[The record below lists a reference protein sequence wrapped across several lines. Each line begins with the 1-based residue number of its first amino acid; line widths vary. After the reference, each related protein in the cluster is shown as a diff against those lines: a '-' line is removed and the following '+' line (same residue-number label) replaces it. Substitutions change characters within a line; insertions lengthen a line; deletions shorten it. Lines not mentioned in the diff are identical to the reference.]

1 VDLVES
7 STRHRDVETRGRQEA
22 HRRHWQAPGHDC
34 RLLGDAARLQ
44 QVVWNLL
51 SNAIKFTP
59 DGGSVELALTVEASR
74 LVIQVRDTG
83 SGIPAEFLPHAFERF
98 RQADSSA
105 ARHHGGLG
113 LGLAIVRHLV
123 EMHGGS
129 VHAKN
134 RTDEGGAVFTVT
146 LPRPVSPQLV
156 EAGNGAKPGANPAD
170 GAMRLEGIRVLLVED
185 EKHARESVTTF
196 LQMLGAEV
204 LAVDSAADAM
214 SALDRGIPDVLLSDI
229 GMPDEDGYSLIRRIR
244 LWESQHGGRIP
255 AAALTAYVRADDRA
269 AALTAGFDTHL
280 AKPVEPAELANV
292 VRRLVQR
299 GH

>member
-1 VDLVES
+1 
-7 STRHRDVETRGRQEA
+7 
-22 HRRHWQAPGHDC
+22 
-34 RLLGDAARLQ
+34 
-44 QVVWNLL
+44 VVWNLL

-59 DGGSVELALTVEASR
+59 DGGRVELTLTVELSR

-129 VHAKN
+129 VQARN
-134 RTDEGGAVFTVT
+134 RTGEAGAVFTVT
-146 LPRPVSPQLV
+146 LPRPASPQLL
-156 EAGNGAKPGANPAD
+156 ETGNGAKPTGKPAD
-170 GAMRLEGIRVLLVED
+170 RAMRLEGIRVLLVED

-214 SALDRGIPDVLLSDI
+214 SALNLGIPDVLLSDI

-244 LWESQHGGRIP
+244 IWESQHGARIP

-280 AKPVEPAELANV
+280 AKPVEPAELVNV
-292 VRRLVQR
+292 VRQLVR
-299 GH
+299 GAR